1 MHFCEVTSYPM
12 FIIGIKRFCYFFIAE
27 CTGEATRHFISFLSS
42 FDRKIIADTGNPDN
56 PESYE
61 GGEVDA
67 KSQSRHTGVG

>member
-1 MHFCEVTSYPM
+1 MDIIAAIIAARSKLFTM
-12 FIIGIKRFCYFFIAE
+12 FSTKLDKDEKYFIKCI
-27 CTGEATRHFISFLSS
+27 LSS
-42 FDRKIIADTGNPDN
+42 FDRKIIPDTGNPDN